1 MIGDIW
7 CLSLW
12 TQRTPKT
19 LSIKFFIYLGIILLE
34 IIVNEFEFENG
45 FELAQN
51 ERYVCVSIPQ
61 WKWKYVAVNINK
73 YFAVE
78 NTLARD
84 LFIAKYGNLG
94 MEIALA
100 LVVLSF

>member
-1 MIGDIW
+1 M
-7 CLSLW
+7 
-12 TQRTPKT
+12 
-19 LSIKFFIYLGIILLE
+19 E
-34 IIVNEFEFENG
+34 I
-45 FELAQN
+45 
-51 ERYVCVSIPQ
+51 C
-61 WKWKYVAVNINK
+61 AVNINK